1 MKGGGRGGEVKKK
14 RGGEKLGRKDTQTR
28 KQRGRK
34 EEEDA
39 SLVQKKIRQK
49 VWFQK
54 SAGQRGKTSEKRRE
68 NILTQYLFFK
78 K

>member
-14 RGGEKLGRKDTQTR
+14 RGGEKLGRKDTQAR

-39 SLVQKKIRQK
+39 SLVQKKD
-49 VWFQK
+49 
-54 SAGQRGKTSEKRRE
+54 KTKGLVPEKCRSEGENFRE
-68 NILTQYLFFK
+68 EGEHFDSISFL
-78 K
+78 

>member
-14 RGGEKLGRKDTQTR
+14 RGGEKLGRKDTQAR

-54 SAGQRGKTSEKRRE
+54 SAGQRGKTLEKRRE
-68 NILTQYLFFK
+68 YILTQYLFLK